1 MLIRVLQRAR
11 ATVHLRPAR
20 SADLPEVVRTLTLAF
35 GEPLRGDTW
44 DWILGS
50 NAGAIFVAE
59 RRRSI
64 VGTGAG
70 LLFGATGW
78 IGGLGVEPGSR
89 RRGIASQLTARV
101 VEWLREHGAQ
111 TLLLQATAQGRPVYE
126 GLGFVPE
133 GGYRMWSVPPA
144 RRARRRW
151 AAHPAGSSEL
161 RPLRTDDLKAVLA
174 LDRSVTGEDRSLP
187 IRAAWST
194 GGVALHGG
202 EGLRGYH
209 LDTPWG
215 PGPTVA
221 GDRDAGLV
229 LLEAAQRADESVRVG
244 VPEAN
249 TAGVDAMRD
258 RGFEEVAG
266 TERMRLGPAVPWR
279 PDLVFGV
286 FNPFW
291 G

>member
-1 MLIRVLQRAR
+1 MLQRAR

-20 SADLPEVVRTLTLAF
+20 AADLPEVVRTLTLAF

-44 DWILGS
+44 DWILAS

-70 LLFGATGW
+70 LLFGSTGW

-89 RRGIASQLTARV
+89 RRGVASQLTTRV
-101 VEWLREHGAQ
+101 VDWLREHGAQ

-126 GLGFVPE
+126 GLGFVAE

-144 RRARRRW
+144 RRPRKRW
-151 AAHPAGSSEL
+151 GTHTAGAYEL
-161 RPLRTDDLKAVLA
+161 RALRADDLEAVLA
-174 LDRSVTGEDRSLP
+174 LDRAVSGEDRALA
-187 IRAAWST
+187 IRAAWAS
-194 GGVALHGG
+194 GGVAVDVGG
-202 EGLRGYH
+202 QLRGYH

-215 PGPTVA
+215 PGPTLA
-221 GDRDAGLV
+221 ADREAGLL
-229 LLEAAQRADESVRVG
+229 LLETAQRPDESVRVG

-249 TAGVDAMRD
+249 ALAVDAMAD
-258 RGFEEVAG
+258 RGFDEVAG
-266 TERMRLGPAVPWR
+266 TERMRLGPKIEWR

>member
-1 MLIRVLQRAR
+1 M
-11 ATVHLRPAR
+11 
-20 SADLPEVVRTLTLAF
+20 
-35 GEPLRGDTW
+35 
-44 DWILGS
+44 
-50 NAGAIFVAE
+50 IFVAE

-70 LLFGATGW
+70 LLFGSTGW
-78 IGGLGVEPGSR
+78 IGGLGVEPSSR
-89 RRGIASQLTARV
+89 RRGIASHSRLGSSSGCASA
-101 VEWLREHGAQ
+101 GAE

-126 GLGFVPE
+126 GLGFVAE
-133 GGYRMWSVPPA
+133 GGYRMWWVPPA

-151 AAHPAGSSEL
+151 PAHPTGSAEL
-161 RPLRTDDLKAVLA
+161 RPLRTPDLDAVLA
-174 LDRSVTGEDRSLP
+174 LDRRVTSEDRALA
-187 IRAAWST
+187 IRAAWSS
-194 GGVALHGG
+194 GGVALDEEG
-202 EGLRGYH
+202 ELRGYH

-221 GDRDAGLV
+221 ADRDAGLA
-229 LLEAAQRADESVRVG
+229 LLETAQRPDESVRVG

-249 TAGVDAMRD
+249 GLAVDAMRD

-266 TERMRLGPAVPWR
+266 TERMRLGPAVGSASR
-279 PDLVFGV
+279 PRVRV

>member
-1 MLIRVLQRAR
+1 VLQRAR
-11 ATVHLRPAR
+11 ANVHLRPAR
-20 SADLPEVVRTLTLAF
+20 AADLNDVVRTLTVAF

-44 DWILGS
+44 EWIL
-50 NAGAIFVAE
+50 AAPEGAIFVAE
-59 RRRSI
+59 RRHAI

-70 LLFGATGW
+70 LLFGDTGW

-89 RRGIASQLTARV
+89 RRGIASQLTAQV
-101 VEWLREHGAQ
+101 VEWLRERGAR

-126 GLGFVPE
+126 QLGFVAE

-144 RRARRRW
+144 RRAQRRMG
-151 AAHPAGSSEL
+151 AAGL
-161 RPLRTDDLKAVLA
+161 RPLRAADLDAVLE
-174 LDRSVTGEDRSLP
+174 LDRAVTGEDRSLP
-187 IRAAWST
+187 VRAAWAS
-194 GGVALHGG
+194 GGYALEDG

-209 LDTPWG
+209 LHTPWG

-221 GDRDAGLV
+221 ADAEAGLA
-229 LLEAAQRADESVRVG
+229 LIDAAQRQDESVRMG

-249 TAGVDAMRD
+249 RHAVDAMLA
-258 RGFEEVAG
+258 RGYEEVAG
-266 TERMRLGPAVPWR
+266 TERMRLGPPVPWR